1 MRPRSQNQQNGG
13 LPRRKLGVQVI
24 DLFCGCGGM
33 SYGFASA
40 KTRNVRYA
48 VTGALDLDKHAV
60 ATYHRMLGVEPL
72 CADIRSLVERSEF
85 AKATRHWNHAAGTPT
100 ILIGCAPCQ
109 GFSSHRK
116 KDDRQDDRN
125 SLLEVFAHII
135 LKLQPE
141 IVVMENVPEMLAVQH
156 WRHFEDWHLK
166 LTQAGYHIRSTV
178 YNLAQFGVPQ
188 ERFRVLVV
196 ASRIWPKF
204 DLPAPTHTPGQYVT
218 VRQAIA
224 HLPPL
229 KAGGADPTDPMHLT
243 SRHRKETVALIRMIP
258 PDGGSRRSL
267 PLGVG
272 PACLQ
277 RVDGFRDVYGRL
289 SWDSSAVAITARCRT
304 PSCGRYTHPEQHRG
318 LSVREAALLQGFPSD
333 YYFEGPFDDKYKQI
347 GNAVSPIFAR
357 AIAEH
362 LDREWALDHSRAS
375 EKQTAAGD
383 ITGPFRKSFSS
394 SIASIK
400 RRERLDQP
408 LCLF

>member
-1 MRPRSQNQQNGG
+1 M
-13 LPRRKLGVQVI
+13 
-24 DLFCGCGGM
+24 
-33 SYGFASA
+33 
-40 KTRNVRYA
+40 
-48 VTGALDLDKHAV
+48 
-60 ATYHRMLGVEPL
+60 
-72 CADIRSLVERSEF
+72 
-85 AKATRHWNHAAGTPT
+85 
-100 ILIGCAPCQ
+100 
-109 GFSSHRK
+109 
-116 KDDRQDDRN
+116 
-125 SLLEVFAHII
+125 LEVFAHII
-135 LKLQPE
+135 LKLRPE
-141 IVVMENVPEMLAVQH
+141 IVVMENVPEMLAVKH
-156 WRHFEDWHLK
+156 WRHFEDWHLR

-188 ERFRVLVV
+188 ERFRVLAV

-204 DLPAPTHTPGQYVT
+204 DLPAPTHTPDQYVT

-267 PLGVG
+267 PPGVG
-272 PACLQ
+272 PSCLQ

-289 SWDSSAVAITARCRT
+289 AWDNSAVAITARCRT

-362 LDREWALDHSRAS
+362 LDSEWSLDHSRVS
-375 EKQTAAGD
+375 EKQTASGD
-383 ITGPFRKSFSS
+383 ITGPFLKSFSS
-394 SIASIK
+394 SIASLK
-400 RRERLDQP
+400 RRERLDP
-408 LCLF
+408 SLCLF